1 MIYQS
6 LTIIVIFA
14 IFGMISGS
22 TVSDPSGVTALSSK
36 NIKHISSPPFDC
48 SNGADGCAG
57 NAYCDVDHRGSCY
70 DRNEGNDDGSS
81 TNPASA
87 TYKGSAYPPQPPF
100 YK

>member
-6 LTIIVIFA
+6 LTIIVIVA
-14 IFGMISGS
+14 IFGMASGS
-22 TVSDPSGVTALSSK
+22 TVSDPSSATALSSK
-36 NIKHISSPPFDC
+36 NIQHISNPAFDC

-57 NAYCDVDHRGSCY
+57 NAYCDSNDKGSCY

-81 TNPASA
+81 TNPEST
-87 TYKGSAYPPQPPF
+87 TYKGSANPQPPL